1 MEEWASYIQDALP
14 DTWEQLKVATRD
26 RFVPPSYH
34 RDLRK
39 KLKHL
44 EQGDKSVQ
52 KYYVLFQKCSIRYGI
67 EEDTEDKIVRFYG
80 GLRLDIQ
87 DIVYPNEFYTVNRLF
102 QFDMLVE
109 KELRACPQRKKRNID
124 DNLINQ
130 VIESVEQAFVKVNTR
145 IGRREAASVVAAT
158 SSIPP
163 STSTEVLL
171 ALLSLN
177 ELLCKRTKTDYCSF
191 HQGVYLGY
199 RIQATVSFD

>member
-1 MEEWASYIQDALP
+1 
-14 DTWEQLKVATRD
+14 
-26 RFVPPSYH
+26 
-34 RDLRK
+34 
-39 KLKHL
+39 
-44 EQGDKSVQ
+44 
-52 KYYVLFQKCSIRYGI
+52 
-67 EEDTEDKIVRFYG
+67 
-80 GLRLDIQ
+80 
-87 DIVYPNEFYTVNRLF
+87 
-102 QFDMLVE
+102 MLVE

-145 IGRREAASVVAAT
+145 IGRREVASVVAAT

-177 ELLCKRTKTDYCSF
+177 ELLYKRTKTDYCSF

-199 RIQATVSFD
+199 RIQGTVSFD